1 MITNWKGISGIYE
14 VEAKVVKSPVELRLE
29 IYELE
34 RRIEAEKQRRAK
46 SKSA

>member
-1 MITNWKGISGIYE
+1 MAKWKNDGGIYT
-14 VEAKVVKSPVELRLE
+14 VEATVVKSPVELRLE
-29 IYELE
+29 IYEME